1 MAKPRRKLALAW
13 RDVRPFFAL
22 WASARLMK
30 HFVENFFKGKIVG
43 GLLEQPQ
50 ATDTAV

>member
-13 RDVRPFFAL
+13 RDVRPF
-22 WASARLMK
+22 SCSVGERKLMK